1 MKRTAILFF
10 LIVVCISV
18 SAQGGSSAKEPAGKW
33 KFDAPYAPEGFT
45 TGVVDIKFAEE
56 KYSVTLL
63 FSSNTEY
70 VFPCDKVKFTNDT
83 LTFNLYLD
91 TEDIAFTLKFDEAD
105 KMSGKAVHSG
115 GEVPLTLTREKKT
128 Q

>member
-1 MKRTAILFF
+1 MKRTAIIFF
-10 LIVVCISV
+10 LVLMTVSV
-18 SAQGGSSAKEPAGKW
+18 SAQTVNNAKDPAGKW

-45 TGVVDIKFAEE
+45 TGLVEIKFAEE
-56 KYSVTLL
+56 KYSVTLM
-63 FSSNTEY
+63 FSANAEY
-70 VFPCDKVKFTNDT
+70 ILPCDKVKFANDT

>member
-1 MKRTAILFF
+1 MKRTAILLF
-10 LIVVCISV
+10 LAAVCMSL
-18 SAQGGSSAKEPAGKW
+18 SGQASSSAKDPVGKW

-45 TGVVDIKFAEE
+45 TGTVEIKFAEE
-56 KYSVTLL
+56 KYSVTLM
-63 FSSNTEY
+63 FSSNAEY
-70 VFPCDKVKFTNDT
+70 ILPCDKVKFEKET